1 MLLVSTSG
9 YSLMLAPSTFLCNTR
24 CMAAGKPYHHGNLRV
39 ALLDASLALVRKD
52 GLHGFT
58 LREVARRA
66 GVSHTAPYRHFRDK
80 DDLLAAIAEDG
91 FKRFT
96 AKIREAASK
105 GHNPLGRLQ
114 MAGVAYV
121 QFGLDRPEEFQV
133 MFSVELDPD
142 IHPSARA
149 AADASFESLLALVV
163 DCQRAGLLPRNEPHT
178 AARIAWAHVH
188 GITELARRRQF
199 GFKTRKEIVD
209 FTSIATAALLT
220 GIAEPS

>member
-1 MLLVSTSG
+1 
-9 YSLMLAPSTFLCNTR
+9 MLAMSTFLCNTR
-24 CMAAGKPYHHGNLRV
+24 CMAAKPYHHGTLRT
-39 ALLDASLALVRKD
+39 ALLDASLALIRKE

-66 GVSHTAPYRHFRDK
+66 GVSHNAPYRHFRDK

-91 FKRFT
+91 FNRLT
-96 AKIREAASK
+96 AKIRQAASK
-105 GHNPLGRLQ
+105 GDSPLARLQ
-114 MAGVAYV
+114 MAGIAYV
-121 QFGLDRPEEFQV
+121 QFGLDRPAELDV

-142 IHPSARA
+142 IHPSAKRA
-149 AADASFESLLALVV
+149 AEASFEALLVLVE
-163 DCQRAGLLPRNEPHT
+163 DCQRAGLLTRFEPRT

-209 FTSIATAALLT
+209 FAAIATDALQT
-220 GIAEPS
+220 GIAGPA